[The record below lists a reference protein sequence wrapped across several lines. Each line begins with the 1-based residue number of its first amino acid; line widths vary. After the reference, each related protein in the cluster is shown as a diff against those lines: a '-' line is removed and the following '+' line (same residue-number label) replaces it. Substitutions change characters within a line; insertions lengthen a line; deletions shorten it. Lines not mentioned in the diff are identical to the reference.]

1 MYDVGI
7 GKKVNLYENCVSRY
21 GMKQKSQM
29 IEENKRR
36 FVY

>member
-7 GKKVNLYENCVSRY
+7 GKEVDLYENCVSRY

-29 IEENKRR
+29 IEGNKRR